1 MSLPTIAV
9 YGRKAEVVNI
19 PAIQEIF
26 TKIKELGCKIL
37 VYNEYEKILLK
48 EMPLDFDYE
57 LFSTTEDLQN
67 KAQYLFSIGGD
78 GTLLS
83 SIALVKD
90 SNIPIVGVNIGRLG
104 FLSSI
109 SINEISKALHS
120 IVNGE
125 YYLDKRSLLEV
136 KSSMGKF
143 EKGTFALNDVTVS
156 KTDTS
161 SMIAID
167 VNVNGAFFSTYWAD
181 GLIISTPTGSTAYN
195 LSCGGPVISP
205 QCNVF
210 IITPIAP
217 HNLNVRPIVIDDSS
231 EIEIKV
237 KSRSSKY
244 LLSVDSEFESA
255 QEEETI
261 YLRKSGFHINILRFT
276 KTDYLNTLRTKLL
289 WGTDTRNNSK
299 FAH

>member
-26 TKIKELGCKIL
+26 SKINELGCKIL
-37 VYNEYEKILLK
+37 VYDEYEKILLK
-48 EMPLDFDYE
+48 EMTLDFNYE
-57 LFSTTEDLQN
+57 VFKNKEELKN
-67 KAQYLFSIGGD
+67 KAQFLFSIGGD

-83 SIALVKD
+83 SVALVKD
-90 SNIPIVGVNIGRLG
+90 SDIPIVGVNIGRLG

-109 SINEISKALHS
+109 SINEISKALNS
-120 IVNGE
+120 IIKGE
-125 YYLDKRSLLEV
+125 YYLDKRSLLEI
-136 KSSMGKF
+136 KSNMGKF
-143 EKGTFALNDVTVS
+143 KNGTFALNDVTVS

-161 SMIAID
+161 SMIAVD
-167 VNVNGAFFSTYWAD
+167 VNVDGVFFSTYWAD

-217 HNLNVRPIVIDDSS
+217 HNLNVRPIVIDDHS

-237 KSRSSKY
+237 KSRSNKY

-261 YLRKSGFHINILRFT
+261 ILKKAGFHINILRFT